1 MAYCNNSII
10 ALVDPIGC
18 FWEKVTQISTGI
30 ITGAGAGAGVGAIVG
45 SVVPGV
51 GTAAGAMAGAITGAL
66 SGAIS
71 ALSNCIADPPQSYA
85 DAVASGALDGLFAGS
100 VAGMSPAGP
109 IPTMT
114 AGFVSGV
121 LSAGVSSNWDT
132 DAMIVG
138 GILGGAYGYGGNA
151 GNDALLNNVLSAN
164 GIAVTNVVL
173 GYMDLFNDFFPV
185 NLREVRAV
193 NE

>member
-1 MAYCNNSII
+1 M
-10 ALVDPIGC
+10 
-18 FWEKVTQISTGI
+18 
-30 ITGAGAGAGVGAIVG
+30 
-45 SVVPGV
+45 
-51 GTAAGAMAGAITGAL
+51 AAGI
-66 SGAIS
+66 
-71 ALSNCIADPPQSYA
+71 
-85 DAVASGALDGLFAGS
+85 
-100 VAGMSPAGP
+100 
-109 IPTMT
+109 
-114 AGFVSGV
+114 VSGV

-132 DAMIVG
+132 DAMIIG